1 MAALNRSVNETAWW
15 IRPRDSMENPNLNS
29 DILSRF
35 GFRLE
40 KGNTHA
46 ARSMMFDEL
55 DALLACVCKPDA
67 AKGDYCKAIVEEN
80 CLGKRSEKTRKITS
94 MHLGFLYGLDPSI
107 TTFRALRYFWDRD
120 VAGRPLLALLSAYA
134 RDGLVRASAPVII
147 PLTEGET
154 FRKEKLEEYINKDN
168 PSRFTEVSLRSVVR
182 NLSATWT
189 KSGHLIEKEDKI
201 RTRAK
206 ATAGATAYALFL
218 GYLCGV
224 RGEAL
229 FTTEFAK
236 LLDCSSAR
244 AVELAEEAS
253 RRGWANFKR
262 IEKVMDV
269 QFPKLLTAQERE
281 WIHEQN

>member
-1 MAALNRSVNETAWW
+1 
-15 IRPRDSMENPNLNS
+15 MENPNLNS

-46 ARSMMFDEL
+46 ARSMMLDEL
-55 DALLACVCKPDA
+55 QALLSSVRNPDSS
-67 AKGDYCKAIVEEN
+67 KSDYRKAIVEEN
-80 CLGKRSEKTRKITS
+80 CLGKRSEETRKITY
-94 MHLGFLYGLDPSI
+94 MHLGFLYGLDPST

-120 VAGRPLLALLSAYA
+120 VSGRPLLALLSAYA
-134 RDGLVRASAPVII
+134 RDGLVRTSAPLVL
-147 PLTEGET
+147 PLADGET

-168 PSRFTEVSLRSVVR
+168 PNRFSEVTLRSVVR
-182 NLSATWT
+182 NLGATWT
-189 KSGHLIEKEDKI
+189 KSGHLVENENKV
-201 RTRAK
+201 RTRAQ
-206 ATAGATAYALFL
+206 ATTGATAYGLFL

-229 FTTEFAK
+229 FSTEFTK

-253 RRGWANFKR
+253 RRGWIVFKR
-262 IEKVMDV
+262 IGKVMEV
-269 QFPKLLTAQERE
+269 QFPNLLNAQERE

>member
-1 MAALNRSVNETAWW
+1 
-15 IRPRDSMENPNLNS
+15 MENPNLNS

-46 ARSMMFDEL
+46 ARSMMLDEL
-55 DALLACVCKPDA
+55 QALLACVRNPDA
-67 AKGDYCKAIVEEN
+67 IKSDYRKAIVEEN
-80 CLGKRSEKTRKITS
+80 CLGKRSEETRKITS

-107 TTFRALRYFWDRD
+107 TTFRALRFFWDRD
-120 VAGRPLLALLSAYA
+120 IAGRPLLALLSAYA
-134 RDGLVRASAPVII
+134 RDGLVRKSAPII
-147 PLTEGET
+147 LQLAEGAI
-154 FRKEKLEEYINKDN
+154 FHKEKLEEYINGDN
-168 PSRFTEVSLRSVVR
+168 PNRFTEVSLKSVVR

-189 KSGHLIEKEDKI
+189 KSGHLIEKENKI

-206 ATAGATAYALFL
+206 ATTGSTAYALFL

-229 FTTEFAK
+229 FSTEFAK
-236 LLDCSSAR
+236 LLDCSAAR

-253 RRGWANFKR
+253 RRGWINFKR
-262 IEKVMDV
+262 IGKVMEV
-269 QFPKLLTAQERE
+269 QFTNLLTAQERE

>member
-1 MAALNRSVNETAWW
+1 
-15 IRPRDSMENPNLNS
+15 MENPNLNS

-46 ARSMMFDEL
+46 ARSMMLDEL
-55 DALLACVCKPDA
+55 QALLACVRKPDA
-67 AKGDYCKAIVEEN
+67 VKGDYRKAIVEEN
-80 CLGKRSEKTRKITS
+80 CLGKRSVETRKITS

-120 VAGRPLLALLSAYA
+120 IAARPLLALLSAYA
-134 RDGLVRASAPVII
+134 RDGLVRTSAPVI
-147 PLTEGET
+147 LSLVEGER
-154 FRKEKLEEYINKDN
+154 FHKEKLEEYINKAN
-168 PSRFTEVSLRSVVR
+168 PNRFTEISLRSVVR

-189 KSGHLIEKEDKI
+189 KSGHLVEEENKI
-201 RTRAK
+201 RTYAK
-206 ATAGATAYALFL
+206 ATVGSAAYALFL
-218 GYLCGV
+218 GYLCGA

-229 FTTEFAK
+229 FSTEFAK

-244 AVELAEEAS
+244 VIELAEEAS
-253 RRGWANFKR
+253 RRGWINFKR
-262 IEKVMDV
+262 IGNVMEV
-269 QFPKLLTAQERE
+269 QFTNLLTEQERE